1 MKRRF
6 VLGEGIRQSGALLG
20 FFAEEKN
27 LRLLLIPLRRQHVLL
42 DASQISER
50 EDNYLLYRFGCF
62 S

>member
-1 MKRRF
+1 MLF
-6 VLGEGIRQSGALLG
+6 ALEGEGALPG

-42 DASQISER
+42 DATQIAER
-50 EDNYLLYRFGCF
+50 EDDYVLHRFGCF